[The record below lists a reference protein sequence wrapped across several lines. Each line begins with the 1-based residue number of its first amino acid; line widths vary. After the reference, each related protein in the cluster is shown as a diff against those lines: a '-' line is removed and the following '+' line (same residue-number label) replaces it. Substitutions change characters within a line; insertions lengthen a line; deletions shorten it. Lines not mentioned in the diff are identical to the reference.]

1 MRVPRQIVPE
11 RLRTFIYSFDRS
23 FEMAV
28 AATSAPLVGL
38 LAERLGFDVRP
49 PLAVP
54 IIKPWARIRKP
65 VLACYQR
72 AASLTTNADQ
82 VRTCRVLVSGCDW
95 YAQKER
101 QRQCGRKAQHF
112 KSLTL

>member
-49 PLAVP
+49 PPGACRANHQALGP
-54 IIKPWARIRKP
+54 YQEP

-82 VRTCRVLVSGCDW
+82 VRTCRDLVLGCDW

-101 QRQCGRKAQHF
+101 QMQCGRKAQHF
-112 KSLTL
+112 

>member
-1 MRVPRQIVPE
+1 MCALRQIVPE

-49 PLAVP
+49 AHGACLAC
-54 IIKPWARIRKP
+54 IEAWARSSD
-65 VLACYQR
+65 LR
-72 AASLTTNADQ
+72 AACHVISA
-82 VRTCRVLVSGCDW
+82 RRP
-95 YAQKER
+95 
-101 QRQCGRKAQHF
+101 
-112 KSLTL
+112 